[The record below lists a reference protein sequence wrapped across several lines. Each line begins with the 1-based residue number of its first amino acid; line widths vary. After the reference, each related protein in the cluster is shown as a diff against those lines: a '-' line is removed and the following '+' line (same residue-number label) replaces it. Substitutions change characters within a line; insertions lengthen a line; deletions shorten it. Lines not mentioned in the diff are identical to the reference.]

1 MTLKKGWMIMKKI
14 EKLVLNI
21 KISIT
26 IIMVFFF
33 FIGCNTSSSNNPEC
47 NDCGGGLIDGYLY
60 KKVVMDDITSSLLEI
75 DPSISI
81 DECIRYKMDGMD
93 FTEVETVDDCC
104 CTIF

>member
-1 MTLKKGWMIMKKI
+1 MKKI

-21 KISIT
+21 KISIK
-26 IIMVFFF
+26 IIMVFCI

-60 KKVVMDDITSSLLEI
+60 KKVTIDDITSSLLEI
-75 DPSISI
+75 DPSINI
-81 DECIRYKMDGMD
+81 DECIRYKMDGID

>member
-1 MTLKKGWMIMKKI
+1 MKKI

-47 NDCGGGLIDGYLY
+47 NDCGGGFIDGYQY
-60 KKVVMDDITSSLLEI
+60 KKVTIDDITSSLLEI
-75 DPSISI
+75 DSSISI
-81 DECIRYKMDGMD
+81 DECIRYKMDDID
-93 FTEVETVDDCC
+93 FIEVETVDDCC